1 MLLALPLL
9 LLLTFL
15 LYGLLF
21 DFFMLSI
28 YLFLSFLLL
37 FFLVDGLGLRVTIFV
52 IVVVL
57 VHLLVLDFNA
67 DVLVKFFISLN
78 EVRDLAK
85 HVRLNLQL
93 HELLSEVLH
102 GEVIAQFVPLLLQFL
117 LETLWLVRVVK
128 DNF

>member
-1 MLLALPLL
+1 VLLALPLL

-15 LYGLLF
+15 LYVLLF

-37 FFLVDGLGLRVTIFV
+37 FFLIYGLGLRVTIFV

-67 DVLVKFFISLN
+67 DILVEFFISLN
-78 EVRDLAK
+78 EVRDLAE

-93 HELLSEVLH
+93 HELLSEVLQC
-102 GEVIAQFVPLLLQFL
+102 EVIAQFVPLLLQFL

-128 DNF
+128 DDL